1 MKDEILKLRKEGKS
15 YNEIKEILK
24 CSKATISYHC
34 SKLEF
39 NDELKELNLE
49 IKNKKQIKDDS
60 FLLPDEDTI
69 VKIVSLRKMKK
80 SYDEIVSEL
89 NIKIDVV
96 KKVCKRLGLT
106 DRRKHGKVDDS
117 MVETIKLLYEELK
130 STRKVSKI
138 IGLSRDAIRL
148 HVIVKPREKLSNES
162 LRENR
167 TKSVVEW
174 RVRTKQKLVDY
185 KGGECCRCGYK
196 KETKALT
203 FHHLNP
209 EEKDFTIG
217 GKSWS
222 FERLKKEVD
231 KCILLCANCH
241 IETHEEIRNEG
252 GKALK

>member
-24 CSKATISYHC
+24 CSKGTISYHC
-34 SKLEF
+34 SKLDS
-39 NDELKELNLE
+39 NKNLKETNLE
-49 IKNKKQIKDDS
+49 IKNKKQKKDDS

-69 VKIVSLRKMKK
+69 DKIVSLRKMKK
-80 SYDEIVSEL
+80 TFEEISNDLEISIDKISKVCRKLGLVYLDRLDDKDEI
-89 NIKIDVV
+89 IKKIIERYLVL
-96 KKVCKRLGLT
+96 R
-106 DRRKHGKVDDS
+106 
-117 MVETIKLLYEELK
+117 
-130 STRKVSKI
+130 STRKVSVEFGI
-138 IGLSRDAIRL
+138 SRATITKY
-148 HVIVKPREKLSNES
+148 VKSHIKHS
-162 LRENR
+162 
-167 TKSVVEW
+167 TKEERKKNVSKAVVEW

-231 KCILLCANCH
+231 KCILVCSNCH
-241 IETHEEIRNEG
+241 IEIHEEIRNEG
-252 GKALK
+252 DKALR